1 MAIQD
6 EIVFGFLVVLGPF
19 SDTQESI
26 SICMHYRQELSIQVG
41 IIDSHISLNCNGFS
55 RYLLNYIST

>member
-6 EIVFGFLVVLGPF
+6 ESVFGFLVVLGPF

-26 SICMHYRQELSIQVG
+26 SICMHYRQEINQFRWG
-41 IIDSHISLNCNGFS
+41 
-55 RYLLNYIST
+55 